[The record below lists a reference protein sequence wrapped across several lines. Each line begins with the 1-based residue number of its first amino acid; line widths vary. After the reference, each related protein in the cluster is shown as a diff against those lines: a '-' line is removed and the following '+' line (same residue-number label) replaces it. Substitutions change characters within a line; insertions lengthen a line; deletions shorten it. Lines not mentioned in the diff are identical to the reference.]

1 MTFEREQLVRDTW
14 ALLAD
19 RLPALSETFY
29 GRLFEMAPETRD
41 LFRNTDMAEQQRK
54 FVTMMSE
61 IVARLDLPERLVPE
75 VAALG
80 RRHAGYRVTAHD
92 YTLVGDALLW
102 ALERELGP
110 AMTPLARLAWME
122 AYVVMASLM
131 RRGAEVGASA

>member
-19 RLPALSETFY
+19 RMPALSATFY

-54 FVTMMSE
+54 FTTMMSE

-102 ALERELGP
+102 ALARELGP
-110 AMTPLARLAWME
+110 ALTPVARLAWME